1 MQAKQ
6 FSVATTK
13 IRIGRRPRC
22 RYDRCRRAI
31 PHCSSDDAASI
42 PKFGPEIKNRCTQ
55 QCINGENL
63 ASIRKSKP
71 EIKNR
76 CTQQGINGEILA
88 SILKSASRGFDSG
101 GRAGADAPGGGISLC
116 FCRRGCAAPA
126 QKAAT
131 LNDHCRRGQSM
142 ERTVRCLPETVKWMF
157 IPAKL
162 RPYTL

>member
-42 PKFGPEIKNRCTQ
+42 PKSGPEIKNRCTQ
-55 QCINGENL
+55 EGLNREKL
-63 ASIRKSKP
+63 ASIPKFGLEIKNRCTQKVVFGENRASIPKSEP

-76 CTQQGINGEILA
+76 CTQEDLNREN
-88 SILKSASRGFDSG
+88 
-101 GRAGADAPGGGISLC
+101 P
-116 FCRRGCAAPA
+116 
-126 QKAAT
+126 AAT
-131 LNDHCRRGQSM
+131 PKF
-142 ERTVRCLPETVKWMF
+142 TP
-157 IPAKL
+157 
-162 RPYTL
+162 

>member
-1 MQAKQ
+1 MDFA
-6 FSVATTK
+6 
-13 IRIGRRPRC
+13 IRIGRGPRC

-42 PKFGPEIKNRCTQ
+42 PKSGLEIKNRCTQ

-63 ASIRKSKP
+63 ASIPKFGP

-76 CTQQGINGEILA
+76 CTQEDINGEILA
-88 SILKSASRGFDSG
+88 SIPKSASRGFDSG

-126 QKAAT
+126 FKAAT
-131 LNDHCRRGQSM
+131 LN
-142 ERTVRCLPETVKWMF
+142 VP
-157 IPAKL
+157 PPL
-162 RPYTL
+162 RQTKKRMTSADVILFDL